1 MVGATRTESEKIIEA
16 KKHVD
21 LLINSIIKEHKDTY
35 LHYQNTSEQN
45 SDVRKEK
52 VKEIIRS
59 IFNGK

>member
-21 LLINSIIKEHKDTY
+21 LLINSIMKEYKDAY
-35 LHYQNTSEQN
+35 LHSQNISEQP
-45 SDVRKEK
+45 SEIRKEK
-52 VKEIIRS
+52 VKEIIGS